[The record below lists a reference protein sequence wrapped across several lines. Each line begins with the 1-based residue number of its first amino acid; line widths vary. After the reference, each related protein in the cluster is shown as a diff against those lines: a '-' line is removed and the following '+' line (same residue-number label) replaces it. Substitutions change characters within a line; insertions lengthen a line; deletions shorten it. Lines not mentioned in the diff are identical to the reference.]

1 MIWLQFAIVLGAA
14 AGSLP
19 LVTIQSECT
28 QPTPQKNESLPEKLK
43 KFPETYKVSGVISSL
58 TNKTAASI
66 VELAKPGQLS
76 TLISDRNAS
85 LHWISM
91 GTDPKFLHNETS
103 GKCSASTESP
113 LSAYTLL
120 SAVSK
125 NPFSLS
131 TLVSDLVDFSKNT
144 QGVFR
149 DNRFVAGVEGV
160 RWVACVNGTNGTG
173 NVQVEVVFA
182 GDSDQSLKPPSPAFD
197 NPLLLSLRIA
207 EFGNFSDNT
216 TVRSQLSVE
225 FDSYSVVSA
234 DSDHMFW
241 PPRGVICD
249 GWKEDKIPLN
259 VTDPF
264 SALVQYVDEKKV
276 QTESTV
282 YYSPAEQMVVVS
294 GARRGDVVPF
304 INEQGVPAEASSVV
318 HDFSKGYEYSLD
330 STRCVRLSAL
340 PNNTADVLSSPEGV
354 LSLGPVESLLFAS
367 DLKFGHY
374 GQLPAASG
382 RMMDMYRAVDTK
394 TNDVVE
400 ALFDGNKLTSYATYK
415 LVNGLPV
422 LSSYMRLAEVPSEV
436 VPSLHGRIRSCFTQ
450 SSSAFNENNTFTFEV
465 KSKSVKDVYSYGV
478 ETVSSAL
485 ASALAQVAP
494 INPFRVRVFYDTGA
508 DKSLRVFFSIDEKT
522 DVKPSVVPKYNYT
535 EEVSSSALLEKLN
548 TTISQGDWK
557 FSVPTA
563 DKKQEEWIVA
573 AKSLSRYAPPAPSG
587 STYSGYTGGAM
598 FVLGIFA
605 LLLGVAIGAGSVFF
619 ITKRQRIST
628 LAYQVFE

>member
-1 MIWLQFAIVLGAA
+1 Q
-14 AGSLP
+14 
-19 LVTIQSECT
+19 
-28 QPTPQKNESLPEKLK
+28 
-43 KFPETYKVSGVISSL
+43 
-58 TNKTAASI
+58 
-66 VELAKPGQLS
+66 
-76 TLISDRNAS
+76 
-85 LHWISM
+85 
-91 GTDPKFLHNETS
+91 
-103 GKCSASTESP
+103 
-113 LSAYTLL
+113 
-120 SAVSK
+120 
-125 NPFSLS
+125 
-131 TLVSDLVDFSKNT
+131 
-144 QGVFR
+144 
-149 DNRFVAGVEGV
+149 
-160 RWVACVNGTNGTG
+160 
-173 NVQVEVVFA
+173 
-182 GDSDQSLKPPSPAFD
+182 
-197 NPLLLSLRIA
+197 
-207 EFGNFSDNT
+207 
-216 TVRSQLSVE
+216 
-225 FDSYSVVSA
+225 
-234 DSDHMFW
+234 

-264 SALVQYVDEKKV
+264 SAVVQYVDEKKV
-276 QTESTV
+276 QTESTLF
-282 YYSPAEQMVVVS
+282 YSPAEQMVVVS

-318 HDFSKGYEYSLD
+318 HDFSKGYEYALD

-340 PNNTADVLSSPEGV
+340 PNNTADVFSSPEGA
-354 LSLGPVESLLFAS
+354 LALGPVEHLLFAS

-382 RMMDMYRAVDTK
+382 RMMDMYRAVDSK

-400 ALFDGNKLTSYATYK
+400 ALFDGNKLASYATYK
-415 LVNGLPV
+415 
-422 LSSYMRLAEVPSEV
+422 
-436 VPSLHGRIRSCFTQ
+436 
-450 SSSAFNENNTFTFEV
+450 
-465 KSKSVKDVYSYGV
+465 
-478 ETVSSAL
+478 
-485 ASALAQVAP
+485 
-494 INPFRVRVFYDTGA
+494 
-508 DKSLRVFFSIDEKT
+508 
-522 DVKPSVVPKYNYT
+522 